1 MNGPVLGET
10 NGGDDGGLRLF
21 LLLLLLLLFFGSVS
35 IFLNLFNRF

>member
-10 NGGDDGGLRLF
+10 DAGDDGGLRLF
-21 LLLLLLLLFFGSVS
+21 LLLLLLLFFGSVS